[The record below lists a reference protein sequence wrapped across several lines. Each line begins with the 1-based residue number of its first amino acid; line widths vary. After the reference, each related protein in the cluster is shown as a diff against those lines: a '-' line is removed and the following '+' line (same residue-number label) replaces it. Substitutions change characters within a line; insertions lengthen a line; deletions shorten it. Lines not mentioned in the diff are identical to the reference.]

1 MTPPQFLMTDPA
13 AYEVRYEIN
22 PWMQP
27 GAWSQDPLGGLRRA
41 RAASRALR
49 DALEAQGAQVAMVPP
64 APGLPDLVFP
74 ANAAVVLDR
83 TALLARFRHPER
95 QGEEAPFRAAFEE
108 LRRQGVVD
116 RIVDL
121 PHGVFQEGAGD
132 AIWDDQRQV
141 FWAGWGPRSD
151 RAARGAIA
159 AVFGQR
165 VVSLELATPQF
176 YHLDTCFCPLSGGE
190 VLYYPPAFTEEA
202 LTAIRRH
209 VAPEKRIEAEAA
221 DAAAFSVNA
230 VNIGRTVIMA
240 DPPEALRWRLES
252 RGYQVT
258 ALDLSPFILSGGGA
272 YCMTLRLDRASL
284 AALVPEP
291 MTEGA
296 S

>member
-1 MTPPQFLMTDPA
+1 
-13 AYEVRYEIN
+13 
-22 PWMQP
+22 
-27 GAWSQDPLGGLRRA
+27 
-41 RAASRALR
+41 
-49 DALEAQGAQVAMVPP
+49 
-64 APGLPDLVFP
+64 
-74 ANAAVVLDR
+74 VLDR
-83 TALLARFRHPER
+83 TVLLARFRHPER

-108 LRRQGVVD
+108 MRRRDVVD
-116 RIVDL
+116 RVVDL

-132 AIWDDQRQV
+132 AIWDDQRQF

-209 VAPEKRIEAEAA
+209 VAPENRIEAEAA

-230 VNIGRTVIMA
+230 VHIGRTVIMA

-252 RGYQVT
+252 RGYRVT

-272 YCMTLRLDRASL
+272 YCMTLRLDRTSL
-284 AALVPEP
+284 AALVPER

-296 S
+296 A